1 MAVLLHLP
9 MYYRCLRCRLIVRE
23 AVNLATESPLYRQ
36 PVLLHPR
43 NQAKAVAKAGLNLM
57 ATGLMAEL
65 AEIVAKIGLVAA
77 TGLVAKAGWA
87 A

>member
-1 MAVLLHLP
+1 M
-9 MYYRCLRCRLIVRE
+9 
-23 AVNLATESPLYRQ
+23 
-36 PVLLHPR
+36 LLHPR

-65 AEIVAKIGLVAA
+65 AEIVAKVGLII
-77 TGLVAKAGWA
+77 TTKLVAKVEWA